1 MSGIYLKY
9 PINNLIAI
17 ESNTKVSLTTIIR
30 VTKEILPHSAPLN
43 YRSIEGG
50 FYLSFV
56 NDKDIN
62 LFFTPQ
68 NLYKLKKLN
77 LTPTL
82 SPHSKINRE
91 VYIPG
96 ITRDIYYLPKDKII
110 SEIKKNHNI
119 DILNINLFLSRS
131 DTRYLVITTG
141 SKAARDSSIK
151 NTVKLFGNEF
161 KPQPKLDNRSHQQP
175 SLSTYNRGTARP
187 SGYTT
192 PYERRRENRTHSNY
206 NSWEGGPPRSTSTFY
221 RIESARNL
229 NLALPKASEWAGPQ
243 RTATPPTTNKTG
255 LTVLK
260 PRPRANLPANN
271 GLTSQKMPQIQQIPP
286 KEQAPAKS
294 SNITNVQP
302 PPSRELSAAPA
313 TNLQPTTIP
322 ASITSQQP
330 TPIAAPRATTAKTKH
345 QFKQQPASLAD
356 QQQTPKQQKL
366 HTTIDNREDKNVIN
380 ILSTV
385 SEALSN
391 GIEHPEIYL
400 DIFAICLT
408 KHGYNSITIPKYAL
422 EMSRNV
428 YYFKNPDKTRKHIPF
443 SVLHTTVS
451 PLTPTFQIPVLTST

>member
-141 SKAARDSSIK
+141 SKAARDSFIK

-161 KPQPKLDNRSHQQP
+161 KPQPKLDNRSHHQP

-206 NSWEGGPPRSTSTFY
+206 NSWDGGPPR
-221 RIESARNL
+221 
-229 NLALPKASEWAGPQ
+229 
-243 RTATPPTTNKTG
+243 
-255 LTVLK
+255 LT
-260 PRPRANLPANN
+260 
-271 GLTSQKMPQIQQIPP
+271 
-286 KEQAPAKS
+286 
-294 SNITNVQP
+294 
-302 PPSRELSAAPA
+302 
-313 TNLQPTTIP
+313 
-322 ASITSQQP
+322 
-330 TPIAAPRATTAKTKH
+330 
-345 QFKQQPASLAD
+345 
-356 QQQTPKQQKL
+356 
-366 HTTIDNREDKNVIN
+366 
-380 ILSTV
+380 
-385 SEALSN
+385 
-391 GIEHPEIYL
+391 
-400 DIFAICLT
+400 
-408 KHGYNSITIPKYAL
+408 
-422 EMSRNV
+422 
-428 YYFKNPDKTRKHIPF
+428 
-443 SVLHTTVS
+443 
-451 PLTPTFQIPVLTST
+451 